1 MRNGSFISLGLG
13 LAGALA
19 LISPAV
25 VAAAP
30 ALPSFASAYLT
41 AASFVLTLGALAGL
55 LIANRTLRRELDRRG
70 IEREREHSTRLQTEQ
85 KLRLVSEELE
95 RETQSK
101 RDELGGVQRQLD
113 LARAQ
118 LEAAEGRLNRLARI
132 DDVTGLAN
140 RRRFDETLDQ
150 EIKRTIRDKASL
162 SLVLCEIDFYEEYAR
177 RRDDGRNDET
187 LHKVA
192 QAVEEVFRRAGD
204 LVARYGTSKI
214 AIILPSTDAEASA
227 RFGERLR
234 KRIWDLCIP
243 HEASTA
249 AERMTVSV
257 GVATLLPSKLHPASD
272 LIAAAENALLR
283 AQETGH
289 NRVEHGLV
297 S

>member
-1 MRNGSFISLGLG
+1 MRYGSFIGSGF
-13 LAGALA
+13 AGAIALTAPALA
-19 LISPAV
+19 
-25 VAAAP
+25 AAAP
-30 ALPSFASAYLT
+30 AFPAAYLT
-41 AASFVLTLGALAGL
+41 AASLAVSLGALAGL
-55 LIANRTLRRELDRRG
+55 FISNRALRRELDRRG
-70 IEREREHSTRLQTEQ
+70 AEREQEHNTRLQAEQ
-85 KLRLVSEELE
+85 KLRVLGEELE

-113 LARAQ
+113 LARMQ
-118 LEAAEGRLNRLARI
+118 LEAAEARLNRLARI

-140 RRRFDETLDQ
+140 RRRFDEALDQ
-150 EIKRTIRDKASL
+150 EIKRTVRDKASM

-204 LVARYGTSKI
+204 LVARYGTSKF
-214 AIILPSTDAEASA
+214 AIILPATDADASM
-227 RFGERLR
+227 RFGERVR
-234 KRIWDLCIP
+234 RRVWDLCIP

-257 GVATLLPSKLHPASD
+257 GVATLLPNKLHRASD
-272 LIAAAENALLR
+272 LLAAVESALLR
-283 AQETGH
+283 AHETGH
-289 NRVEHGLV
+289 NRVEHDLL

>member
-1 MRNGSFISLGLG
+1 MRYGSFIGSCFTGAIALIAPAPASA
-13 LAGALA
+13 AGAGA
-19 LISPAV
+19 TFP
-25 VAAAP
+25 
-30 ALPSFASAYLT
+30 SAYLT
-41 AASFVLTLGALAGL
+41 AASLAVSLGALAGL
-55 LIANRTLRRELDRRG
+55 LVSNRALRRELDRRG
-70 IEREREHSTRLQTEQ
+70 AEREQEHSTRLQAEQ
-85 KLRLVSEELE
+85 KLRVLSEELE

-101 RDELGGVQRQLD
+101 REELGGVQRQLD
-113 LARAQ
+113 LARMQ
-118 LEAAEGRLNRLARI
+118 LEAAEARLHRLARI

-140 RRRFDETLDQ
+140 RRRFDEALDQ
-150 EIKRTIRDKASL
+150 EIKRTVRDKASL

-214 AIILPSTDAEASA
+214 AIILPATDADASL
-227 RFGERLR
+227 RFGERVR
-234 KRIWDLCIP
+234 RRIWDLCIP

-257 GVATLLPSKLHPASD
+257 GVATLLPNKLHRASD
-272 LIAAAENALLR
+272 LIAAAESALLL
-283 AQETGH
+283 AHETGH
-289 NRVEHGLV
+289 NRVEHGLL